1 MEQRKIKKS
10 CIEGKYLK
18 DYMPYLEDCFN
29 IDSRVIASSH
39 LLILDL
45 NDFDSVK
52 HFHPI
57 YHEAELEHSH
67 LASSLYD
74 KAKGLEL
81 FQEWEL
87 SDQWV
92 HYLVTLF
99 VEHVY
104 LEQTVAPCPSIED
117 IDYSEQIIDEFDYID
132 NIRPDMLELYRFIN
146 DWKSIPQDKP
156 ITLICGNKKL
166 KLNNNRNWMFKAF
179 NDYLEEH
186 LGVESVE
193 EAETELA
200 RKYSKKTGRKANKYQ
215 TLVIYG
221 LDKLYQNIKQTEEI
235 TNQHCQF
242 IRDYLKYLGMPISE
256 DGFDHDD
263 DIKNIRSRIRYLR
276 KTGCSEQWVPS
287 IEEIMEK
294 PIFNGW

>member
-1 MEQRKIKKS
+1 MEQRKIIKRY
-10 CIEGKYLK
+10 IEGKSFK
-18 DYMPYLEDCFN
+18 DCMPYLEDCFN

-39 LLILDL
+39 LLILDM
-45 NDFDSVK
+45 NVDSVK
-52 HFHPI
+52 YFDPC
-57 YHEAELEHSH
+57 YHEAELEHSY
-67 LASSLYD
+67 LGSSIYD
-74 KAKGLEL
+74 KEKGLEL
-81 FQEWEL
+81 FHEWEL

-92 HYLVTLF
+92 HYLVTLL

-104 LEQTVAPCPSIED
+104 LEKTVVPGVRFED
-117 IDYSEQIIDEFDYID
+117 TDLPVEIIDEFDYID
-132 NIRPDMLELYRFIN
+132 YIRPDMLELYRFVN

-186 LGVESVE
+186 LGVENVE

-256 DGFDHDD
+256 DSFDHED

-276 KTGCSEQWVPS
+276 KTGCSEKWLPS
-287 IEEIMEK
+287 EEEIMEK
-294 PIFNGW
+294 PMFNGW